1 MKSNESLLQ
10 HNQNL
15 KHIEIE
21 RQIKLEWNGMEWNE
35 REFGLTLEGSTLGK
49 LLTTET
55 TLSTTSSLVRWSSC
69 DDINRTKPDGA
80 HGFVLSLRVCTGT
93 RMWCSTAALN
103 AIFPSVSL
111 SISLGF
117 LDPTDENIVLGS
129 FVQCFSV
136 NYFTIKYF

>member
-21 RQIKLEWNGMEWNE
+21 RQIKLEWNE

-69 DDINRTKPDGA
+69 DDINRTEPDGA

-111 SISLGF
+111 PISLGF
-117 LDPTDENIVLGS
+117 LDSTDENIVLGS